1 MNISVDGLWTN
12 ADPSTSLHRWATRTR
27 PAWGTLH
34 RSFAGSS
41 TGLLQVW
48 SGLTRVFR
56 TVHTP
61 YSYNLLKFL

>member
-1 MNISVDGLWTN
+1 MNIPVDGLGMD
-12 ADPSTSLHRWATRTR
+12 ADPSTSLHRCEAQTP

-41 TGLLQVW
+41 TGSSQIW

-61 YSYNLLKFL
+61 YSYNLL

>member
-1 MNISVDGLWTN
+1 VNIPVDGLWTN
-12 ADPSTSLHRWATRTR
+12 ADPSTPLHRCEARAR
-27 PAWGTLH
+27 SAWGTLH

-41 TGLLQVW
+41 TGSLQLW